1 MLDLDKVIRQMGLV
15 KKTVDVHGQRIELRD
30 KVRWIRMSQFRT
42 YEYHHSFDEQE
53 PWKSVIITSRRT
65 SPPAPAVEVL
75 PVQQLPIKLADVKKQ
90 LKFIPVTHHALY
102 SGLTGHTSVTEVR
115 ELDSEAE
122 SVEDVAHL
130 SGQVSTVE
138 CLYSENWTVSCYCE
152 VL

>member
-1 MLDLDKVIRQMGLV
+1 
-15 KKTVDVHGQRIELRD
+15 
-30 KVRWIRMSQFRT
+30 MSQFGTCKYR
-42 YEYHHSFDEQE
+42 HSFDEQE
-53 PWKSVIITSRRT
+53 PWKSVIITSRQT
-65 SPPAPAVEVL
+65 SPPVPAVEVL
-75 PVQQLPIKLADVKKQ
+75 PVQQLPITAGKLADIKKQ
-90 LKFIPVTHHALY
+90 LKFILVTHHALY